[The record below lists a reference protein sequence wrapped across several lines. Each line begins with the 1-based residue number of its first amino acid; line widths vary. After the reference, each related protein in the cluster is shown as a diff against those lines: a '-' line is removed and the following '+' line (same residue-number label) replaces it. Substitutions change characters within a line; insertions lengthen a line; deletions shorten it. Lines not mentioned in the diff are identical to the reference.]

1 MGGGICRGKLPKKVR
16 GAWTIIRFK
25 GGLGKKEGVCVFEGE
40 YPNAHYV

>member
-1 MGGGICRGKLPKKVR
+1 MGGICRGKLPKKVR

-40 YPNAHYV
+40 YPNANYV